1 MTKRINRIIVI
12 GLDGLEPTIVEPMLD
27 AGALPNLAQLR
38 RQGGYAKL
46 GTTWPAQTPTA
57 WSTFATGT
65 NPGGHGIFD
74 FIRRDPQTYLPNL
87 ALNRYEQKNP
97 FVQPKAV
104 NLRGGTPLWCVLS
117 GAGVPSI
124 VLRCPCTYPPDRT
137 SGRMLSGMGV
147 PDLRGG
153 LGTGTFYTQADD
165 VTAREDE
172 NVVRLSGSNGRF
184 QTYVIGP
191 RNPRTRQDI
200 RFPIDVEVDH
210 SLGRVTIRSQGE
222 PREVTVECG
231 RWSEWLHVCFKAGLL
246 TSVYGCVRFYLC
258 RLEPQVEI
266 YASPVNFDPRKPLFP
281 ISSPHDYARQLQET
295 IGTFYTTGMAE
306 EHTAL
311 NNERIDESAYLDQ
324 CTQVLRERE
333 DMLSLEI
340 DRLDKGLLYCLF
352 DTPDR
357 IQHMFWRFREQDHP
371 ANRSAPRSCLPT
383 GRRGGDFRRAIEQHY
398 RDCDAIVGRVAQRAN
413 ERTLLIVLSDH
424 GFGSFRRGMHLNTWL
439 FEQRLLAF
447 KGSSG
452 PNEEPPLLSSDR
464 KTRGQ
469 NVDWDRTKAY
479 ALGFG
484 SIYLNRRGREAN
496 GILDGDEA
504 DAISTAIVQGLT
516 GLQDAELGC
525 RAVRRVV
532 RREQVYEGPFLDE
545 APDLIVGFE
554 SGYRASWA
562 TPLGGSGNCLFE
574 DNIRAWSG
582 DHIMDPDLV
591 PGVLLMNRRFNDS
604 QPNMEDLAPT
614 ILAALGVPAPEQMK
628 GRDLLP

>member
-1 MTKRINRIIVI
+1 MTERINLIIVI

-27 AGALPNLAQLR
+27 AGALPNLAELR
-38 RQGGYAKL
+38 RQGGYARL

-97 FVQPKAV
+97 FVPPKAV
-104 NLRGGTPLWCVLS
+104 NLRGGTPFWSVLAD
-117 GAGVPSI
+117 AGVPST
-124 VLRCPCTYPPDRT
+124 VLRCPCTYPPDEN

-153 LGTGTFYTQADD
+153 LGTGTFYTQADN

-191 RNPRTRQDI
+191 RNPRTREDI
-200 RFPIDVEVDH
+200 HFPIDVEVDH
-210 SLGRVTIRSQGE
+210 ASGRVTIRSHGE
-222 PREVTVECG
+222 PQKVTVEC
-231 RWSEWLHVCFKAGLL
+231 RKWSEWLHACFKAGFL

-258 RLEPQVEI
+258 RIKPRVEI
-266 YASPVNFDPRKPLFP
+266 YASPVNFDPSKPLFP
-281 ISSPHDYARQLQET
+281 ISSPRDYARQLQET
-295 IGTFYTTGMAE
+295 IGTYYTTGMAE

-357 IQHMFWRFREQDHP
+357 IQHMFWRFHEQGHP
-371 ANRSAPRSCLPT
+371 ANRSTRASN
-383 GRRGGDFRRAIEQHY
+383 FRQVIEQHY
-398 RDCDAIVGRVAQRAN
+398 RDCDAIVGRVAQRVN
-413 ERTLLIVLSDH
+413 ERTLLLVLSDH
-424 GFGSFRRGMHLNTWL
+424 GFNSFQRGMHLNTWL
-439 FEQRLLAF
+439 FEQGLLAF
-447 KGSSG
+447 KGSSL
-452 PNEEPPLLSSDR
+452 PIEEQHLLR
-464 KTRGQ
+464 
-469 NVDWDRTKAY
+469 NVDWSRTKAY

-484 SIYLNRRGREAN
+484 GIYLNRRGREAN
-496 GILDGDEA
+496 GIIDGDEA
-504 DAISTAIVQGLT
+504 DAISTAIVQRLT
-516 GLQDAELGC
+516 GLRDDERSC

-532 RREQVYEGPFLDE
+532 RREEVYEGPFINE
-545 APDLIVGFE
+545 APDLVVGFE
-554 SGYRASWA
+554 SGYRVSWV
-562 TPLGGSGNCLFE
+562 TPLGGAGDGLFE
-574 DNIRAWSG
+574 DNTRAWSG
-582 DHIMDPDLV
+582 DHIIDPDLV
-591 PGVLLMNRRFNDS
+591 PGILLMNRRFHDS
-604 QPNMEDLAPT
+604 RPNMKDIAPT

-628 GRDLLP
+628 GQDLLP

>member
-1 MTKRINRIIVI
+1 MTERINRIIVI
-12 GLDGLEPTIVEPMLD
+12 GLDGLEPTIVESMLD
-27 AGALPNLAQLR
+27 AGALRNLAELR
-38 RQGGYAKL
+38 RRGGYARL

-97 FVQPKAV
+97 FVRPKAV

-117 GAGVPSI
+117 GAGVPST
-124 VLRCPCTYPPDRT
+124 VLRCPCTYPPDEI

-153 LGTGTFYTQADD
+153 LGTGTFYTQADN

-172 NVVRLSGSNGRF
+172 NVVRLSDSNGRF
-184 QTYVIGP
+184 QTHVIGP
-191 RNPRTRQDI
+191 RNPRTREDI

-210 SLGRVTIRSQGE
+210 TSQRVTIRSHGE
-222 PREVTVECG
+222 PGEVTVECG
-231 RWSEWLHVCFKAGLL
+231 RWSEWLHACFKAGLL

-281 ISSPHDYARQLQET
+281 VSSPHDYARQLQEM

-306 EHTAL
+306 EYTAL
-311 NNERIDESAYLDQ
+311 NNGRIDESAYLDQ

-333 DMLSLEI
+333 DMLSHEI

-357 IQHMFWRFREQDHP
+357 IQHMFWRFREEDHP
-371 ANRSAPRSCLPT
+371 ANRSARA
-383 GRRGGDFRRAIEQHY
+383 GDFHQAIEQHY

-413 ERTLLIVLSDH
+413 ERTLLLVLSDH

-439 FEQRLLAF
+439 FEQGLLAF
-447 KGSSG
+447 KRDSR
-452 PNEEPPLLSSDR
+452 PAEEQHLLR
-464 KTRGQ
+464 

-479 ALGFG
+479 ALGLG

-504 DAISTAIVQGLT
+504 DATSTAIVQGLT
-516 GLQDAELGC
+516 GLRDAELGC

-532 RREQVYEGPFLDE
+532 RREEVYEGPFLNE

-554 SGYRASWA
+554 SGYRVSWA
-562 TPLGGSGNCLFE
+562 TALGGAGDCLFE
-574 DNIRAWSG
+574 DNTRAWSG
-582 DHIMDPDLV
+582 DHIIDPDLV
-591 PGVLLMNRRFNDS
+591 PGILLMNRRFHDS

-614 ILAALGVPAPEQMK
+614 ILAALGVPASEQMK
-628 GRDLLP
+628 GDLLL

>member
-1 MTKRINRIIVI
+1 MVERINRVIVI
-12 GLDGLEPTIVEPMLD
+12 GLDGLGPTIVEPMLEG
-27 AGALPNLAQLR
+27 GALPNLAELR
-38 RQGGYAKL
+38 MRGGYARL

-74 FIRRDPQTYLPNL
+74 FIRRDPKTYLPNL

-97 FVQPKAV
+97 FVRPQAV
-104 NLRGGTPLWCVLS
+104 NLRGGTPLWSVLS
-117 GAGVPSI
+117 RAGVPST
-124 VLRCPCTYPPDRT
+124 VLRCPCTYPPDEI

-165 VTAREDE
+165 VKAGEDE
-172 NVVRLSGSNGRF
+172 KVVRLSGSNGRF
-184 QTYVIGP
+184 QTHVIGP
-191 RNPRTRQDI
+191 RHPRTREDI

-210 SLGRVTIRSQGE
+210 ASGRVTVRSQGE
-222 PREVTVECG
+222 PRQVTVGCG
-231 RWSEWLHVCFKAGLL
+231 QWSEWLHVCFKAGLL
-246 TSVYGCVRFYLC
+246 TSVHGCVRFYLR

-281 ISSPHDYARQLQET
+281 VSSPQDYARQLQEV
-295 IGTFYTTGMAE
+295 IGTFYTVGMAE

-311 NNERIDESAYLDQ
+311 NNGRIDESAYLDQ

-333 DMLSLEI
+333 DMLSHEI
-340 DRLDKGLLYCLF
+340 DRLDNGFLYCLF

-371 ANRSAPRSCLPT
+371 TNKGARVD
-383 GRRGGDFRRAIEQHY
+383 DFRQTIEQHY
-398 RDCDAIVGRVAQRAN
+398 RDCDAIVGRVAQRAD
-413 ERTLLIVLSDH
+413 ERTLLVVLSDH
-424 GFGSFRRGMHLNTWL
+424 GFSSFQRGVHLNTWL
-439 FEQRLLAF
+439 LEQGLLAF
-447 KGSSG
+447 KGGSQLAK
-452 PNEEPPLLSSDR
+452 EQRLLR
-464 KTRGQ
+464 

-484 SIYLNRRGREAN
+484 SIYLNKRGREVN

-504 DAISTAIVQGLT
+504 GAVSTTIVQGLT
-516 GLQDAELGC
+516 ELRDAERDC

-532 RREQVYEGPFLDE
+532 RREEVYEGPFLDK

-554 SGYRASWA
+554 SGYRVSWL
-562 TPLGGSGNCLFE
+562 TPLGAAGDCLFE
-574 DNIRAWSG
+574 DNTRAWSG

-591 PGVLLMNRRFNDS
+591 PGILFMNRRFHDNR
-604 QPNMEDLAPT
+604 PKMEDIAPT
-614 ILAALGVPAPEQMK
+614 ILNTLSVPVPEQMK
-628 GRDLLP
+628 GQDLLQ

>member
-1 MTKRINRIIVI
+1 MTERINRVIVI

-27 AGALPNLAQLR
+27 AGALPNLAELR
-38 RQGGYAKL
+38 RRGGYAKL

-74 FIRRDPQTYLPNL
+74 FIRRDPKTYLPNL

-97 FVQPKAV
+97 FVRPKAM
-104 NLRGGTPLWCVLS
+104 NLRGGKPLWSVLS
-117 GAGVPSI
+117 SAGVPST
-124 VLRCPCTYPPDRT
+124 VLRCPCTYPPDDI

-153 LGTGTFYTQADD
+153 LGTGTFYTQAED
-165 VTAREDE
+165 VKALEDE

-191 RNPRTRQDI
+191 RHPKTRKDI

-210 SLGRVTIRSQGE
+210 TSGRVTIRSDGE
-222 PREVTVECG
+222 PREITVECD
-231 RWSEWLHVCFKAGLL
+231 RWSEWLHARFKAGLL
-246 TSVYGCVRFYLC
+246 ISIYGCVRFYLC

-281 ISSPHDYARQLQET
+281 ISSPQDYARQLQET
-295 IGTFYTTGMAE
+295 IGTFYTAGMAE

-311 NNERIDESAYLDQ
+311 NNGRIDESAYLNQ
-324 CTQVLRERE
+324 CAHVLRERE
-333 DMLSLEI
+333 DMLSHEL
-340 DRLDKGLLYCLF
+340 DRLDTGLLYCLF

-357 IQHMFWRFREQDHP
+357 IQHMFWRFREEDHP
-371 ANRSAPRSCLPT
+371 ANRSART
-383 GRRGGDFRRAIEQHY
+383 GDFHQAIEQHY
-398 RDCDAIVGRVAQRAN
+398 RDCDAIVGRVTKRAD

-439 FEQRLLAF
+439 FEQGLLAF
-447 KGSSG
+447 KGDFL
-452 PNEEPPLLSSDR
+452 PDEEQHLLR
-464 KTRGQ
+464 

-479 ALGFG
+479 ALGLG

-496 GILDGDEA
+496 GILDGNEV
-504 DAISTAIVQGLT
+504 DAVSTAIVRGLT
-516 GLQDAELGC
+516 GLQDTELDC
-525 RAVRRVV
+525 PAVRRVV
-532 RREQVYEGPFLDE
+532 RREEVYDGPFFDD

-554 SGYRASWA
+554 SGYRVSWA
-562 TPLGGSGNCLFE
+562 TALGGAGDGLFE
-574 DNIRAWSG
+574 DNTRAWSG
-582 DHIMDPDLV
+582 DHIIDPDLV
-591 PGVLLMNRRFNDS
+591 PGVLLMNRRFDDS

-614 ILAALGVPAPEQMK
+614 ILDALGVSVPKQMK
-628 GRDLLP
+628 GNKLS

>member
-1 MTKRINRIIVI
+1 MTERINRVIVI

-27 AGALPNLAQLR
+27 AGALPNLAELR
-38 RQGGYAKL
+38 RRGGYARL

-97 FVQPKAV
+97 FVRPKAV

-117 GAGVPSI
+117 GAGVPST
-124 VLRCPCTYPPDRT
+124 VLRCPCTYPPDEI

-165 VTAREDE
+165 VKAGEDE
-172 NVVRLSGSNGRF
+172 NVVRLSGSSGRF

-191 RNPRTRQDI
+191 RHPRTREDI
-200 RFPIDVEVDH
+200 RFPIDVDLDH
-210 SLGRVTIRSQGE
+210 ASRRVTIRSQGE

-281 ISSPHDYARQLQET
+281 VSWPQDYAQQLQET
-295 IGTFYTTGMAE
+295 IGTFYTVGMAE

-311 NNERIDESAYLDQ
+311 NNGRIDESAYLDQ

-333 DMLSLEI
+333 DMLSHEI

-357 IQHMFWRFREQDHP
+357 IQHMFWRFREEDTP
-371 ANRSAPRSCLPT
+371 ANRSAQA
-383 GRRGGDFRRAIEQHY
+383 GDFCRVIEQHY
-398 RDCDAIVGRVAQRAN
+398 HDCDAIVGRVAQRADD
-413 ERTLLIVLSDH
+413 RTLLIVLSDH
-424 GFGSFRRGMHLNTWL
+424 GFGSFQRGVHLNTWL
-439 FEQRLLAF
+439 LEQELLAF
-447 KGSSG
+447 KGNSR
-452 PNEEPPLLSSDR
+452 PAKEHRLLR
-464 KTRGQ
+464 
-469 NVDWDRTKAY
+469 NIDWDRTKAY
-479 ALGFG
+479 AVGFG
-484 SIYLNRRGREAN
+484 SIYLNRRGREAK
-496 GILDGDEA
+496 GILDGDES
-504 DAISTAIVQGLT
+504 DAISTAIVRGLT
-516 GLQDAELGC
+516 GLQDAEPGR

-532 RREQVYEGPFLDE
+532 RREEVYEGPFLDE

-554 SGYRASWA
+554 SGYRVSWA
-562 TPLGGSGNCLFE
+562 TPLGGAGDGLFE

-582 DHIMDPDLV
+582 DHIMDPELV
-591 PGVLLMNRRFNDS
+591 PGILLMNRRFHDS
-604 QPNMEDLAPT
+604 RPNMEDLAPT
-614 ILAALGVPAPEQMK
+614 ILAALGVPVPEQMK
-628 GRDLLP
+628 GQDLLP